1 MSVLAIVIPAYKAA
15 FLSKTLES
23 LALQTNP
30 DFTVYIGNDAGEA
43 GIEEIVNGFKDR
55 LDILY
60 QYFENN
66 LGGSSLVKQWERCFA
81 FIQNEGW
88 IWLLPDDDYAD
99 PECVELFYDHLQKS
113 DFDLFR
119 FNVRFV
125 TADEKKI
132 KTNATLPAVQ
142 PAFDSLM
149 EKLSFY
155 RPSTVAEFIFN
166 KKKFERTGFAEIPM
180 AWGTDDLLWYRIGKD
195 KGIFGCNDA
204 YVYLRQSDVNISNNY
219 SSMGK
224 EKIAANFIFFEKLL
238 QTEAFAEEMTD
249 EKRKQDFGKISL
261 AFIMYSLQDFSL
273 KLRVTEMYQFA
284 LKGNRI
290 WGGGIIRN
298 MRRFYLNNKRIEQK
312 IKRK

>member
-43 GIEEIVNGFKDR
+43 GIEEIVNQFKDR

-132 KTNATLPAVQ
+132 KTNATLPSVQ